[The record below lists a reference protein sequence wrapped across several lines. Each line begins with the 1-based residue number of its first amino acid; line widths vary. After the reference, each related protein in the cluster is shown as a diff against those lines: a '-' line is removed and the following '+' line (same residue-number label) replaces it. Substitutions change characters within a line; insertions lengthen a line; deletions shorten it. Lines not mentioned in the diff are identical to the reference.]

1 MGCIK
6 RNVIRNILTA
16 DSWFRWLKIDVRKLQ
31 KQDCDYCHFVPA
43 VRWCTNDL
51 GKKKTG
57 YCHFV
62 LTVCIGDLGKKKTG
76 YCHFVLTVCIS
87 DLGKKKTGYCHFV
100 LTVCI
105 SDLGKKKTVITAIL
119 CWQSVSVTL
128 VKRRLV
134 TAILCWQSVS
144 VTLVKR
150 RLWLLPFYA
159 HSLYQW
165 PWGLGQNVWPK
176 YRKLLLFPCSLCFG
190 KELFNMIAL

>member
-16 DSWFRWLKIDVRKLQ
+16 DSWFRWLKIGVRKLQ

-62 LTVCIGDLGKKKTG
+62 LTI
-76 YCHFVLTVCIS
+76 CIS

-119 CWQSVSVTL
+119 CWQSVLVTLVKRRLVTAILCRQSVSVTL
-128 VKRRLV
+128 VTRRLV

-165 PWGLGQNVWPK
+165 PWGLGQHVWPK